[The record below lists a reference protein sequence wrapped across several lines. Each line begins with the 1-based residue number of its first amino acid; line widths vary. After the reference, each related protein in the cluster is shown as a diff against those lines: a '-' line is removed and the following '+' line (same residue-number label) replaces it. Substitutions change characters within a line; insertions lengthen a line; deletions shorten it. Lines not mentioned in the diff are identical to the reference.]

1 MKIKTKLKGGTI
13 ADYDDPIDQPPPPPG
28 RGCG

>member
-1 MKIKTKLKGGTI
+1 MKIKTKIQGGTVLVR
-13 ADYDDPIDQPPPPPG
+13 DPDSPIPPG

>member
-1 MKIKTKLKGGTI
+1 MKIKTKMQGGRVEVPSNP
-13 ADYDDPIDQPPPPPG
+13 DDPIPPG